1 MKSLL
6 NHMTRLFRSSAPSTI
21 TEQPR
26 EYILLPPSPLWAA
39 ASFIIAIFFNIL
51 LKQAAWVPDFLALT
65 LVFWTLRQ
73 PAWIGMATAFVLG
86 LLMDVQQGALL
97 GQHALAYVI
106 LSFLV
111 QKTSRRLFWFPA
123 PAQALHLLPMF
134 LLSQA
139 TVLLVRSWGVHAWPD
154 WTWFLASIFSA
165 MLWPL
170 WNWILL
176 IPQRKSKNDDTS
188 PL

>member
-1 MKSLL
+1 MKLFS
-6 NHMTRLFRSSAPSTI
+6 RLAGLIAPSAPSTLAG
-21 TEQPR
+21 QPR
-26 EYILLPPSPLWAA
+26 EYILLPASPLWAA
-39 ASFIIAIFFNIL
+39 ASIVIALLLNIL
-51 LKQAAWVPDFLALT
+51 LKRAVWVPDFLALT

-73 PAWIGMATAFVLG
+73 PAWIGMAAAFALG

-111 QKTSRRLFWFPA
+111 QKTSRRLFWFPPA
-123 PAQALHLLPMF
+123 AQALHLLPM
-134 LLSQA
+134 LLLAQA
-139 TVLLVRSWGVHAWPD
+139 VVLLVRSWGMHAWPG
-154 WTWFLASIFSA
+154 WQWFLASLFAA

-176 IPQRKSKNDDTS
+176 IPQRRSKNDETS